1 MKKFNLLFPI
11 FLAAVM
17 VFTLAAPLSVK
28 AEGVS
33 PPVRTIP
40 VTGSGLVN
48 VASGTINNFVMK
60 DGNVVLVPSMEL
72 RGLKAAITAET
83 VKTLPAALPEEY
95 HFVDAVTISLVQ
107 GGMAVDKL
115 PGKAQL
121 AVSFGDDPEFVACDH
136 TLSILRWDFAKG
148 WEEIAENTLEAASH
162 VAGLYVLAVK

>member
-17 VFTLAAPLSVK
+17 VFVLAAPLSVK

-33 PPVRTIP
+33 PPERTIP

-48 VASGTINNFVMK
+48 VASGAVSHFVLK
-60 DGNVVLVPSMEL
+60 DGNAVLMPSMEL
-72 RGLKAAITAET
+72 RGLKAAITSET
-83 VKTLPAALPEEY
+83 PKTLPAALPEDY
-95 HFVDAVTISLVQ
+95 HFVDAVSVSLVQ

-115 PGKAQL
+115 PEKAKL
-121 AVSFGDDPEFVACDH
+121 AVSFGEDAEFVACDH
-136 TLSILRWDFAKG
+136 TFSILHWDFAKG